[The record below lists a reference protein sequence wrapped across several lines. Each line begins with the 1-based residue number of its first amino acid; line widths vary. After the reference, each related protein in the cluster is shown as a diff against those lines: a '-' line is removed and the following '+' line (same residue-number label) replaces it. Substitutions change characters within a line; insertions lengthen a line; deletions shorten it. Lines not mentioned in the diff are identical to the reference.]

1 MQLDKTTTWPE
12 KLKVHKSAMLRN
24 DFTDFQLAQSDNILF
39 SRELNSLM
47 SLSLFNSLLSS
58 IAT

>member
-1 MQLDKTTTWPE
+1 MQLDKTTKWPE
-12 KLKVHKSAMLRN
+12 NLKVHKSAMLRN
-24 DFTDFQLAQSDNILF
+24 DFTDFQAQSDNILF